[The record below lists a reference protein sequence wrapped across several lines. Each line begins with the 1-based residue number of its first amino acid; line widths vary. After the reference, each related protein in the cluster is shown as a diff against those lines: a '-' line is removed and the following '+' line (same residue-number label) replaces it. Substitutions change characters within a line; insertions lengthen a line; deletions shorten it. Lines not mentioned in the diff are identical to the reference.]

1 MSHATTQIEDLV
13 LMKCSVRLVHN
24 QIRRV
29 FLCVRP
35 ANDIIKML
43 CMRILT
49 DSCINHMSIRGLY
62 MSAHYRTVWVG
73 RCHGWL
79 VLKYVSI
86 VSYVLAV
93 TR

>member
-1 MSHATTQIEDLV
+1 
-13 LMKCSVRLVHN
+13 
-24 QIRRV
+24 
-29 FLCVRP
+29 
-35 ANDIIKML
+35 
-43 CMRILT
+43 
-49 DSCINHMSIRGLY
+49 MSIRGLY